1 MSPRLGLLLDP
12 LDVLFFR
19 DGRPFG
25 PASVGA
31 SGLPMPQTVA
41 GALRALLLDRVGCDF
56 PVLHRQIRA
65 GTPVFDAMRAASHQP
80 WVADVV
86 VRGPWLARVDGDTPA
101 PMVPTPAVL
110 RRAKRAP
117 DAGIERLA
125 PLPESLAGRL
135 PGARLPPPLRRPLW
149 QFSSQPTEPVGGF
162 VTLAGLQRF
171 LDGGVPDPGDLV
183 AFDALAGFDRRTGVG
198 IDREGGA
205 AEEGLIYAASFL
217 ALRRGVQLYVEVD
230 ADAAA
235 RALLDGAVLRLG
247 GEGRRASV
255 RVVRPVAWPERSAP
269 GKGAVVVLT
278 TPGLFAAAWHPQR
291 LGDTLL
297 AAAVPASLPVS
308 GWNMAA
314 GAPKPTRF
322 AAVAGST
329 YFVSDSNLTAP
340 SLADVAADAAD
351 GWGCYVKG
359 SFADE

>member
-198 IDREGGA
+198 IDREG
-205 AEEGLIYAASFL
+205 
-217 ALRRGVQLYVEVD
+217 
-230 ADAAA
+230 
-235 RALLDGAVLRLG
+235 
-247 GEGRRASV
+247 RRASV